1 MLLQFVPPNMN
12 CYCQPPQNASLNLCM
27 AHEAST
33 IMNQQKQTK
42 KSTFFVH
49 AFVRPQWAQWKLSEG
64 SVGLRFIF
72 TYSIISSNI
81 ICLSVKF
88 LYVHTRLCALVRPAV
103 RDRVRTKMER
113 DILADVNHPFVVKL
127 HYGESA
133 RSFSLRF
140 PSLGKKNWF
149 HDCLIALNSRNFP
162 LSCFL
167 IYCWIGFD
175 WNSCI
180 CSIPDWGEVVLDP
193 RLSQRRRSLHETLQ
207 RGESSPLD
215 FAVLLAYGQTGIHLI
230 IPYYLALVMLSF
242 LTVSLFLT
250 LLSVCLHALPGD
262 VHRGRCE
269 VLSSRAGIRA
279 GPPP

>member
-1 MLLQFVPPNMN
+1 MLLQFVPPNSN

-33 IMNQQKQTK
+33 IMNQQSWSFILQPKTNK
-42 KSTFFVH
+42 KNQPFSSKLL
-49 AFVRPQWAQWKLSEG
+49 WAQWKLSEG

-149 HDCLIALNSRNFP
+149 HYCLSYCFEFQKFSSVVFSDLPLN
-162 LSCFL
+162 
-167 IYCWIGFD
+167 WI
-175 WNSCI
+175 WLKL
-180 CSIPDWGEVVLDP
+180 V
-193 RLSQRRRSLHETLQ
+193 
-207 RGESSPLD
+207 
-215 FAVLLAYGQTGIHLI
+215 
-230 IPYYLALVMLSF
+230 YL
-242 LTVSLFLT
+242 
-250 LLSVCLHALPGD
+250 
-262 VHRGRCE
+262 
-269 VLSSRAGIRA
+269 
-279 GPPP
+279 

>member
-1 MLLQFVPPNMN
+1 MHGPR
-12 CYCQPPQNASLNLCM
+12 SLHDYESAKLIIYFAAKN
-27 AHEAST
+27 
-33 IMNQQKQTK
+33 KQK

-49 AFVRPQWAQWKLSEG
+49 AFARPQWAQWKLSEG

-88 LYVHTRLCALVRPAV
+88 YMYTLDSVLLFVLQWETAWGPRWRETSWQTSTTRLLSNCTMVSQPGAFHFASRAS
-103 RDRVRTKMER
+103 E
-113 DILADVNHPFVVKL
+113 
-127 HYGESA
+127 
-133 RSFSLRF
+133 
-140 PSLGKKNWF
+140 KKTDF
-149 HDCLIALNSRNFP
+149 ITVCLIALNSRNFP

-250 LLSVCLHALPGD
+250 LLSVCLHPLPGD
-262 VHRGRCE
+262 VHRGGCE